1 MLKHCGRCKRTTAFV
16 DGKCQRCKFLVEH
29 GVRKRMSEE
38 TKARLKAVNDWRR
51 GKRATDP
58 RLEG

>member
-16 DGKCQRCKFLVEH
+16 DGQCQRCKFRAEH
-29 GVRKRMSEE
+29 GLVKRMPEA
-38 TKARLKAVNDWRR
+38 TKIKLRDLNDYRR